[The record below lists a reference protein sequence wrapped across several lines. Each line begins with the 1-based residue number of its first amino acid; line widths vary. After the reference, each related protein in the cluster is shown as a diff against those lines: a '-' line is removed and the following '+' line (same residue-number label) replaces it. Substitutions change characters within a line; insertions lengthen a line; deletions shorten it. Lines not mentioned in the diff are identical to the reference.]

1 MAKKKKNIKIE
12 KFSLFTFLV
21 TISVLIGF
29 VIAKIIIVQFQE
41 YIPQTNFYGESG
53 IIKER
58 MEPLPYN
65 EGDIFRPLFGFFS
78 WVSSALIVAF
88 IINIFKKNFIYNFM
102 KIFGYTTSKKTG
114 DFYKHWFWLVWLIA
128 FPILWGS
135 LITLFRG
142 LIYLMN
148 YQFNTSLDLSSW
160 ILFFIPVWI
169 LIHLIANK
177 K

>member
-21 TISVLIGF
+21 IISVLIGF
-29 VIAKIIIVQFQE
+29 VIAKIVIVQFHE

-78 WVSSALIVAF
+78 WVASALIVAF

-102 KIFGYTTSKKTG
+102 KIF
-114 DFYKHWFWLVWLIA
+114 
-128 FPILWGS
+128 
-135 LITLFRG
+135 
-142 LIYLMN
+142 
-148 YQFNTSLDLSSW
+148 
-160 ILFFIPVWI
+160 
-169 LIHLIANK
+169 
-177 K
+177 